1 MQTIQQLMGKH
12 KTILLPSQERTLQ
25 EVGGNIQ
32 LARLRR
38 NLSTEQVS
46 ERAGI
51 ARSTLVKVEK
61 GDQGVAIGTYLKVLF
76 VLGLD
81 YQLKQIGAED
91 SLGRKLQDAKLIK

>member
-1 MQTIQQLMGKH
+1 MGKQ
-12 KTILLPSQERTLQ
+12 KTILLPSQQRTLQ

-61 GDQGVAIGTYLKVLF
+61 GDQGVAIGAYLKVLF

-91 SLGRKLQDAKLIK
+91 SLGRKLQDSKLIK

>member
-1 MQTIQQLMGKH
+1 MGKQ
-12 KTILLPSQERTLQ
+12 KTILLPSQQRTLQ

-61 GDQGVAIGTYLKVLF
+61 GDQGVAIGTYLRCCF
-76 VLGLD
+76 VYNSCLHS
-81 YQLKQIGAED
+81 YK
-91 SLGRKLQDAKLIK
+91 RK